1 MVGTRHVWLLIS
13 LNLASSFEGH
23 AGNGSFQ
30 RFHSQGQNE
39 DYIIDFI
46 MITHWNDDT
55 ATRVG
60 SVKDTISTNSI
71 CFFFPFILWF
81 LEN

>member
-1 MVGTRHVWLLIS
+1 MVGTRHVRLLIS

-23 AGNGSFQ
+23 ADNGSFQ

-46 MITHWNDDT
+46 MITH
-55 ATRVG
+55 
-60 SVKDTISTNSI
+60 
-71 CFFFPFILWF
+71 
-81 LEN
+81 